1 MIRVSFVTSLVLSTV
16 FIGPIKNI
24 NKWRNKQRTHCG
36 IVRVFYVPVRVQT
49 DLHCNRWP
57 CKCSFTDN
65 RKTHR
70 CPVHV
75 HREKNMHSCLHCVSV
90 YHTVSIFKSF
100 EALIF
105 NFYLIFHVFP
115 ISNKSYHTT
124 SKRGERICLIWVDIS
139 EPSKHFST
147 IPITQDGQLCIHSA
161 IRRVSVN
168 KNSVVITQLSASVP
182 DQMK

>member
-1 MIRVSFVTSLVLSTV
+1 MVRVSFVTSRVLSTV
-16 FIGPIKNI
+16 FIGPIKNV

-36 IVRVFYVPVRVQT
+36 IFRVFYVPVRVQT

-75 HREKNMHSCLHCVSV
+75 HREKNMHSCLHCMSV

-100 EALIF
+100 EALI
-105 NFYLIFHVFP
+105 LIFFFHAFP
-115 ISNKSYHTT
+115 ILNKSYHTR
-124 SKRGERICLIWVDIS
+124 SERGERISLIWVDIS
-139 EPSKHFST
+139 DPSKRFST